1 MIPRFQHILVPV
13 DFTAKNEAAL
23 DIAFEAAVHN
33 DAHVTLLHVVQ
44 TIDYADE
51 EINEY
56 YLRLDSASRKNLER
70 MAQRFAEAGVAVDF
84 KTRLGSRTH
93 EIVQYANE
101 HNIDLIVMSS
111 HRIDREQPVRSL
123 GTISYQVSML
133 CQCVVMLVK

>member
-23 DIAFEAAVHN
+23 DVAFETAIHN
-33 DAHVTLLHVVQ
+33 HAHVTLLHVVQ

-51 EINEY
+51 EIDDY
-56 YLRLDSASRKNLER
+56 YARLESAACKNLDR

-93 EIVQYANE
+93 EIVQYANQ

-111 HRIDREQPVRSL
+111 HRIDREQPVKSL

-133 CQCVVMLVK
+133 CQCPVILVK